1 MNSWV
6 AGWTKQISSTILQ
19 RAWRSVLVCGN
30 GDTMQLPTDRRVLL
44 RFYSI
49 RTIEV
54 FYSIRIIAHEYK
66 RLFNV
71 K

>member
-1 MNSWV
+1 
-6 AGWTKQISSTILQ
+6 
-19 RAWRSVLVCGN
+19 VCGN